1 MYLCYSFRKIF
12 LEFERVFEKVY
23 TWKFIYLFDEIR
35 CVTFAI
41 KVDYF
46 VARCLLVT
54 FHFKE
59 NGTKIGLFL
68 FEATCTICERTD
80 FSWKS
85 FVHLEKN
92 GTLHQNLN
100 HPVQVTKGLDRF
112 LTRFIHFEKNGTLHQ
127 NLTIYF

>member
-1 MYLCYSFRKIF
+1 MLFVSKNFSSSLREFSKKCILGSLFIF
-12 LEFERVFEKVY
+12 SMKRSVQ
-23 TWKFIYLFDEIR
+23 
-35 CVTFAI
+35 FAI

-46 VARCLLVT
+46 VVRCLLVT

-68 FEATCTICERTD
+68 FEATCTICERID

-100 HPVQVTKGLDRF
+100 HPVQVTKALDRF
-112 LTRFIHFEKNGTLHQ
+112 LTRFIYFEKNGTLHQ